1 MGAAEGNFNVQEVNG
16 KLHIIMSIDAKD
28 KNPES
33 LTETITH
40 ELTLHGYRISDIIKA
55 YEKGGIE
62 AAKKYSQM
70 MAEMKIMN
78 HLIVIIK
85 IIQVLI
91 NIIK

>member
-1 MGAAEGNFNVQEVNG
+1 
-16 KLHIIMSIDAKD
+16 MSIDAKD

-62 AAKKYSQM
+62 AAKKILPDDGGNEDHESLNSNN
-70 MAEMKIMN
+70 KN
-78 HLIVIIK
+78 HPIARIYNPCFFII
-85 IIQVLI
+85 IT
-91 NIIK
+91 